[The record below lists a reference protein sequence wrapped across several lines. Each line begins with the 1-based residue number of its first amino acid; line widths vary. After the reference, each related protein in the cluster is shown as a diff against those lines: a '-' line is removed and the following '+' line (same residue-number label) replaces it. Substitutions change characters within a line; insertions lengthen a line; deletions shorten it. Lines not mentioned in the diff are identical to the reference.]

1 MEKIETNKY
10 ATITQSYVTLIKQ
23 SFTCASM
30 GKPRFL
36 HPLQGVSASQSP
48 VGPQEFGSSSSS
60 STSPGD
66 KFIVD
71 EVLWNQIY
79 ITPIYYANVIH
90 IS

>member
-1 MEKIETNKY
+1 MESQKKNSIILRLPLE
-10 ATITQSYVTLIKQ
+10 KQ

-48 VGPQEFGSSSSS
+48 VGPQVFGSSSSS

-71 EVLWNQIY
+71 EVL
-79 ITPIYYANVIH
+79 
-90 IS
+90 